1 MHRPVVGGVH
11 GMVAAGH
18 PLPAFAGLAVLRE
31 GGNAVDAMVAT
42 NAVLAVTQPNLCG
55 IGGDLFA
62 LFYDAKR
69 REVTY
74 LNGSGRS
81 AAATSIGAVRERGH
95 VTMPVHGALTVNVPG
110 CVDAWAA
117 ALQRYGTKPLG
128 ELLQPA
134 IEYAESGFPISHKL
148 SASIQGGLTLYKD
161 FPSWAANFAPDGR
174 APAPGTLYRQPAL
187 ADSLRR
193 IAERGREGYYRG
205 EQAQRLVAGLRK
217 HGSLLSEEDF
227 ALHQAEWM
235 EPVRTS
241 YRGQTIYNTG
251 PNSQGLTTLLALNI
265 LEGYDLAGAGFQSP
279 RALHLAVEAV
289 KIAYGARDRYITDP
303 DFSTIP
309 VAELLSAGWAE
320 EARRQI
326 DPDRAGAPVSP
337 DAHDVTRGDTT
348 YFSVADGE
356 GNLVSCIESNYMG
369 FGSGVVVDGIS
380 FQNRGAYFSLDASH
394 VNRLES
400 RKRTMHTL
408 MASLVLSGDRPRF
421 VFGSMGGDAQAQIN
435 VQGLSHLIDFG
446 RNIQDA
452 IEDPRF
458 VFGRPR
464 GGGPGSERLHLEP
477 RYPAGTIE
485 ALASMG
491 HQVEITAPWNH
502 MQGHAQGIALG
513 NESPTPLLGGAD
525 PRGDG
530 YAAGW

>member
-1 MHRPVVGGVH
+1 MHRPVVGGVN

-18 PLPAFAGLAVLRE
+18 PLAAFTGAAVLRE

-81 AAATSIGAVRERGH
+81 AAAMSIEAVRERGH
-95 VTMPVHGALTVNVPG
+95 ATMPVLGALTVNVPG

-117 ALQRYGTKPLG
+117 ALARYGTKPLR

-134 IEYAESGFPISHKL
+134 IEYAERGFPISHKL
-148 SASIQGGLTLYKD
+148 SVALGRGLALYAEH
-161 FPSWAANFAPDGR
+161 PTWAANFVPTGQP
-174 APAPGTLYRQPAL
+174 PAPGTIYRQPRL
-187 ADSLRR
+187 AESLRW

-205 EQAQRLVAGLRK
+205 EQAARLVAGLRAQ
-217 HGSLLSEEDF
+217 GSLLTEEDF

-235 EPVRTS
+235 EPVRTT
-241 YRGQTIYNTG
+241 YRGRTVYNTA
-251 PNSQGLTTLLALNI
+251 PNSQGLTTLLGLNI
-265 LEGYDLAGAGFQSP
+265 LQGYDIPGAGFQSP
-279 RALHLAVEAV
+279 RAVHLAIEAS
-289 KIAYGARDRYITDP
+289 KIAYHARDRYITDP
-303 DFSTIP
+303 DFSAIP
-309 VAELLSAGWAE
+309 VAELLSDGWAAA
-320 EARRQI
+320 ARRQI

-337 DAHDVTRGDTT
+337 AAHDVTRGDTT

-380 FQNRGAYFSLDASH
+380 FQNRGASFSLDPAH
-394 VNRLES
+394 VNRIES

-408 MASLVLSGDRPRF
+408 MASLVFDGDRPTL
-421 VFGSMGGDAQAQIN
+421 VFGSMGGDGQAQIN
-435 VQGLSHLIDFG
+435 LQVLSHIIDFE

-458 VFGRPR
+458 IFGRPR
-464 GGGPGSERLHLEP
+464 GGGAGSERLYLES
-477 RYPAGTIE
+477 RFPAEVVEELTS
-485 ALASMG
+485 LG
-491 HQVEITAPWNH
+491 HRVEITEPWNH

-513 NESPTPLLGGAD
+513 NEQPTPLLGGAD

>member
-1 MHRPVVGGVH
+1 MHRPVVGGTR

-18 PLPAFAGLAVLRE
+18 PLPAFAGLRVLQE

-62 LFYDAKR
+62 LFYDARR

-74 LNGSGRS
+74 LNGSGRC
-81 AAATSIGAVRERGH
+81 AATASVERLRGLGH
-95 VTMPVHGALTVNVPG
+95 AAMPVHGPLTVTVPG
-110 CVDAWAA
+110 CVDAWEA
-117 ALQRYGTKPLG
+117 ALERYGTKPLR

-134 IEYAESGFPISHKL
+134 IDYAERGFPISHKL
-148 SASIQGGLTLYKD
+148 SASIQAGLTLYREH
-161 FPSWAANFAPDGR
+161 PSWAANFAPAGR
-174 APAPGTLYRQPAL
+174 APAPGSIYRQPAL
-187 ADSLRR
+187 AETLHR
-193 IAERGREGYYRG
+193 IAEGGREAYYRG
-205 EQAQRLVAGLRK
+205 ELARRLVAGIRAA
-217 HGSLLSEEDF
+217 GGLLDEEDF
-227 ALHQAEWM
+227 ACHQAEWLA
-235 EPVRTS
+235 PLRTD
-241 YRGQTIYNTG
+241 YRGHTVYTTA

-265 LEGYDLAGAGFQSP
+265 LQGYDLAGAGFQSP
-279 RALHLAVEAV
+279 RALHLAIEAV
-289 KIAYGARDRYITDP
+289 KLAYAARDRFITDP
-303 DFSTIP
+303 DFSDIP
-309 VAELLSAGWAE
+309 VAALLDPAWADQ
-320 EARRQI
+320 ARRRI

-337 DAHDVTRGDTT
+337 DPHDVTRGDTT
-348 YFSVADGE
+348 YFAVADGD

-369 FGSGVVVDGIS
+369 FGSGVVVDGVG
-380 FQNRGAYFSLDASH
+380 FQNRGAYFSLDPNH
-394 VNRLES
+394 VNRLEP

-408 MASLVLSGDRPRF
+408 MASLIFQGERPWL

-435 VQGLSHLIDFG
+435 LQAITHLVDFE

-477 RYPAGTIE
+477 RYPDGVIA
-485 ALASMG
+485 ALRDLG
-491 HQVEITAPWNH
+491 HAVEVTAPWNS
-502 MQGHAQGIALG
+502 MMGHAQGIVLG
-513 NESPTPLLGGAD
+513 AEQPVALLGGAD

>member
-1 MHRPVVGGVH
+1 MHRPVVGGVN

-18 PLPAFAGLAVLRE
+18 PLPAFTGAAVLRD
-31 GGNAVDAMVAT
+31 GGNAIDAMVAT

-74 LNGSGRS
+74 LNGSGRC
-81 AAATSIGAVRERGH
+81 AAAMSIEAVRGRGH
-95 VTMPVHGALTVNVPG
+95 ATMPVLGALTVNVPG
-110 CVDAWAA
+110 CVDAWEA
-117 ALQRYGTKPLG
+117 ALDRYGTKPLR
-128 ELLQPA
+128 ELLLPA
-134 IEYAESGFPISHKL
+134 IEYAERGFPISHKL
-148 SASIQGGLTLYKD
+148 SAAIERGLTFYKD
-161 FPSWAANFAPDGR
+161 HSTWAANFAPDGR
-174 APAPGTLYRQPAL
+174 APAPGTMYRQPAL
-187 ADSLRR
+187 AESLRR

-205 EQAQRLVAGLRK
+205 EQAARLVAGLRAQ
-217 HGSLLSEEDF
+217 GSLLTEEDF

-235 EPVRTS
+235 EPVRTT
-241 YRGQTIYNTG
+241 YRGRTVYNTA
-251 PNSQGLTTLLALNI
+251 PNSQGLTTLLGLNI
-265 LEGYDLAGAGFQSP
+265 LEGYDIAGAGFQSP
-279 RALHLAVEAV
+279 RALHLAIEAS
-289 KIAYGARDRYITDP
+289 KIAYNARDRYITDP
-303 DFSTIP
+303 DFATIP
-309 VAELLSAGWAE
+309 VEVLLSDAWAA

-369 FGSGVVVDGIS
+369 FGAAVVVDGIS
-380 FQNRGAYFSLDASH
+380 FQNRGAGFSLDPGH
-394 VNRLES
+394 VNRIEP

-408 MASLVLSGDRPRF
+408 MATLVFEGDRPRL
-421 VFGSMGGDAQAQIN
+421 VFGSMGGDGQAQIN
-435 VQGLSHLIDFG
+435 LQVLSHVIDFD

-458 VFGRPR
+458 IFGRPR

-477 RYPAGTIE
+477 RFPDGVIE
-485 ALASMG
+485 ALAGMG
-491 HQVEITAPWNH
+491 HQVELTEPWNH
-502 MQGHAQGIALG
+502 MQGHAQGILLG
-513 NESPTPLLGGAD
+513 RDTPTPLLGGAD